1 MRWFLPKK
9 CKMFCASKFRRYNA
23 SKGQAMSDDLEQTIL
38 DNAQAP
44 AKASGDSGSMEQHPL
59 PDQIAADRYLESK
72 KAARRKG
79 LGIGLKKLVPPGTD

>member
-1 MRWFLPKK
+1 MGATPIP
-9 CKMFCASKFRRYNA
+9 AIGA
-23 SKGQAMSDDLEQTIL
+23 IAVAEDLEDTIRES
-38 DNAQAP
+38 AQGP

-72 KAARRKG
+72 KATRRKG